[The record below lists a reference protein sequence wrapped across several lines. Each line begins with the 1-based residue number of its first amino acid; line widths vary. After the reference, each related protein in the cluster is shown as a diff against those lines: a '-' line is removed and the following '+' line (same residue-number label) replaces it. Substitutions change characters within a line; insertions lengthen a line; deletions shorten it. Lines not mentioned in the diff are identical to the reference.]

1 MVILF
6 SSSNLKQK
14 LLQVRFEIRK
24 KRNFFDWNTRISL
37 RFNKL
42 QFLDTRKRVPP
53 YERRKK
59 RKKKRRR
66 GRKKKKLSKKKKRS
80 RNEYWVVAG
89 IRNQTKATLCASCIR
104 EQGGGEGVEEE
115 EATLRGAPVNTFSDV
130 VICRWFR
137 PAGGQPFFHAFL
149 RLPDLNPLKRLEQL
163 FRVISSKGVGEVKLS
178 RGGRIHPPKAKMQ
191 NTLENTG
198 PKRLTGT
205 LPRESSPA
213 RSYPM
218 KIMQKKILP
227 PL

>member
-1 MVILF
+1 MFHLT
-6 SSSNLKQK
+6 SEERKEK
-14 LLQVRFEIRK
+14 KKEEGGEK
-24 KRNFFDWNTRISL
+24 KRNS
-37 RFNKL
+37 
-42 QFLDTRKRVPP
+42 RKR
-53 YERRKK
+53 KSAW
-59 RKKKRRR
+59 
-66 GRKKKKLSKKKKRS
+66 GTNTGSKLVFETRPRPRS
-80 RNEYWVVAG
+80 APR
-89 IRNQTKATLCASCIR
+89 AS
-104 EQGGGEGVEEE
+104 ENKGEGVEEE